1 MNNRRKEVFFD
12 MYCKT
17 CKYYKQASYLHPC
30 NDCLNTPYNED
41 SHKPVNWKEGKRMV
55 KNTKCKELFPRCLC
69 NTCRRREMDRGC
81 CIAHHRECQLVG
93 NDQNANRCPGYTMK
107 VEVKT
112 K

>member
-41 SHKPVNWKEGKRMV
+41 SHKPVNWKEGE
-55 KNTKCKELFPRCLC
+55 KNGQEAHLPRPCHYCVLG
-69 NTCRRREMDRGC
+69 RR
-81 CIAHHRECQLVG
+81 
-93 NDQNANRCPGYTMK
+93 
-107 VEVKT
+107 
-112 K
+112 